1 MNKFLTTLL
10 ATALLSL
17 GSAAFAADAAPAKAE
32 ATATA
37 PAAETAKPMK
47 KHHHVKKVVKKATP
61 ATPEAK

>member
-32 ATATA
+32 ATAAA
-37 PAAETAKPMK
+37 PAAEATKPMTMK
-47 KHHHVKKVVKKATP
+47 KHHHVKKVAKKATP
-61 ATPEAK
+61 AAK